1 MSYRS
6 YSPITHFY
14 SPQCATCV
22 SSASVHPIRHLG
34 YVFGSDNVEQ
44 KQSGAACSI
53 AAVRTIVSNPFCC
66 QRRFEKPDT
75 AGLTM
80 ALMMLP
86 KKQRDHQSVIA
97 IYYQYC
103 FTALKIYRP
112 LRYAKS
118 QNLSGIAKKTVVEE
132 LRIFCRWYRK
142 DYLKNTDDWRIHYS
156 LNFDEWNVT
165 ISNGAFTKLYRENWH
180 LDFHELGLE
189 RSRYDWILYWTATSQ
204 FDAVHILSP

>member
-1 MSYRS
+1 
-6 YSPITHFY
+6 
-14 SPQCATCV
+14 
-22 SSASVHPIRHLG
+22 
-34 YVFGSDNVEQ
+34 VFGSDNVEQ

-118 QNLSGIAKKTVVEE
+118 QNLSGIAKKNCGR
-132 LRIFCRWYRK
+132 RIA
-142 DYLKNTDDWRIHYS
+142 N
-156 LNFDEWNVT
+156 
-165 ISNGAFTKLYRENWH
+165 
-180 LDFHELGLE
+180 
-189 RSRYDWILYWTATSQ
+189 ILLMIQKRLFKKY
-204 FDAVHILSP
+204 